1 MKFLKKK
8 TVLQF
13 KSYKD
18 RKMKY
23 RTIILSVLILSCL
36 IGYGIFVGKWGRSYP
51 AHPIVIVFDNDAHC
65 AIDGYAKLT
74 ALREQQRKETPYVT
88 TVSCGDF
95 VQGDVVGSLS
105 KGENIVAVMNEVKY
119 DVVTL
124 GNHEFDFG
132 IPQLF
137 KLADSLDASVVS
149 ANFCDFRTDSLIF
162 QPYQIVR
169 YGEVDIAYLGLT
181 TTTTATMVAPLTFTD
196 ANGQIAYGFSR
207 PTFYQKVQRSIDQA
221 RAEGADYVVVL
232 AHLGDSDRGEHPS
245 SVSLIARTTGID
257 AVLDGHD
264 HRVISDTLV
273 RNRKGNPVLLSSTGC
288 KFQNIGLLTLSSDG
302 KFSTKLVPSAE
313 VEASADVN
321 AFVEN
326 IKQKTLEDG
335 RCVVGRS
342 EVNLVADNETDGR
355 LVRYRETNL
364 GDFCT
369 DAFRHVLNTDVAMI
383 NGGGI
388 RANLSEGNV
397 TYNDLLSVFPFNN
410 KACTATMTGQQL
422 VDALEFSVS
431 FLPEENGSFM
441 QVSGV
446 KFVADAS
453 VPSPVQVDEHH
464 LFAGVGE
471 GQRRVSEVQ
480 VWDKVSRQY
489 LPVDL
494 DRTYTLASFDYQIK
508 NLGCAGIFRYATLME
523 DHLPQDIE
531 VLATYIRRVL
541 GGRIGK
547 RYMQADGR
555 MTIK

>member
-1 MKFLKKK
+1 MNNKKK
-8 TVLQF
+8 GICAMAAVLLL
-13 KSYKD
+13 
-18 RKMKY
+18 M
-23 RTIILSVLILSCL
+23 VGCL
-36 IGYGIFVGKWGRSYP
+36 MGLGGCMRIP
-51 AHPIVIVFDNDAHC
+51 DTPTHPIVIVFDNDVHC

-74 ALREQQRKETPYVT
+74 ALREQQREETPYVT

-105 KGENIVAVMNEVKY
+105 KGENIVSIMNEVKY

-132 IPQLF
+132 MSQLF
-137 KLADSLDASVVS
+137 KLKDSLDATIVS
-149 ANFCDFRTDSLIF
+149 ANFCDFRTGNLIF
-162 QPYQIVR
+162 QPYRMIR
-169 YGEVDIAYLGLT
+169 YGEVDIAFMGFT
-181 TTTTATMVAPLTFTD
+181 TTTTGTLVASRTFLGED
-196 ANGQIAYGFSR
+196 GQIAYGFSR
-207 PTFYQKVQRSIDQA
+207 PTFYEKAQHQIDMA
-221 RAEGADYVVVL
+221 RKDGADYVVVL
-232 AHLGDSDRGEHPS
+232 SHLGDMDRGEHPS

-264 HRVISDTLV
+264 HRVLTDSLV
-273 RNRKGNPVLLSSTGC
+273 LNRAGKPVLLASTGL
-288 KFQNIGLLTLSSDG
+288 KFQHIGLLTLSTDG
-302 KFSTKLVPSAE
+302 TFTSRLVPSAQ
-313 VEASADVN
+313 VEASEQTQ
-321 AFVEN
+321 AFVEAV
-326 IKQKTLEDG
+326 KKETLKNGERVIG
-335 RCVVGRS
+335 F
-342 EVNLVADNETDGR
+342 NEQLLSPDDASGNR
-355 LVRYRETNL
+355 LVRHRETNI
-364 GDFCT
+364 GNFCA
-369 DAFRHVLNTDVAMI
+369 DAFREVLNVDVAMI

-388 RANLSEGNV
+388 RADLPEGKV

-410 KACTATMTGQQL
+410 TACTATLTGQQL

-471 GQRRVSEVQ
+471 GQRRVSQVQ
-480 VWDKVSRQY
+480 VWDKASRQY

-508 NLGCAGIFRYATLME
+508 NLGCAGIFRYATLLE

-547 RYMQADGR
+547 AYKQAEGR
-555 MTIK
+555 ITIK